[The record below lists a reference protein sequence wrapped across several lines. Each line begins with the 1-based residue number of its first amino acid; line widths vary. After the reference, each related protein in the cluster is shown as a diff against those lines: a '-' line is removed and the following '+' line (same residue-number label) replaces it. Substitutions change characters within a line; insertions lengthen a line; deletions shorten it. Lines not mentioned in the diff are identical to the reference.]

1 MRMNVGYK
9 ALKSITVNDYG
20 LTCEFSNAMT
30 GESFTHAF
38 SSNTLSI
45 QDIVDWVSGKKLI
58 QNAFPNLNA
67 EEREWFLTGF
77 RDGDFQNDRD
87 DP

>member
-9 ALKSITVNDYG
+9 SLASITVNNYG
-20 LTCEFSNAMT
+20 LTCEFVNHLT
-30 GESFTHAF
+30 GESFTHVF
-38 SSNTLSI
+38 SSEQVSI

-77 RDGDFQNDRD
+77 RDGEF
-87 DP
+87 PCT